1 MKPTLLL
8 AIPLGKAFEAKFT
21 DRFEVSADMTPRAGV
36 EALVTV
42 GTIGADGAFMDG
54 FPDLKIIACFGSG
67 YESVD
72 VAAAK
77 ARGIAVT
84 NTVGANAA
92 TVADLAVG
100 LLLASMRHVVYGD
113 AQIRAGKWRGDNVAK
128 MLFTPSVTGR
138 RVGIIGLGA
147 IGRKIGERMA
157 AFETEIGY
165 FNRSKKSDVSWTYFA
180 SPVELATWADVLIV
194 AHRADESNRHMINA
208 DVMKALGKNGH
219 IVNISRGSAIDED
232 ALIAA
237 LNDGTIAGAGLDVF
251 DDEPNVRPEFLTMP
265 NVVLTP
271 HIGGGTIEAFAAMS
285 DTVVVNVKA
294 VMDGKLPPNLITE
307 V

>member
-8 AIPLGKAFEAKFT
+8 AIPLGKAFEQNFT
-21 DRFEVSADMTPRAGV
+21 DRYEVSADMTPRSGV
-36 EALVTV
+36 EVLVTI
-42 GTIGADGAFMDG
+42 GAIGADGTFMDG
-54 FPDLKIIACFGSG
+54 FPDLKLISCFGSG

-72 VAAAK
+72 LTAAK
-77 ARGIAVT
+77 ARGIKVT

-113 AQIRAGKWRGDNVAK
+113 QQIRAGHWRGKNMAK
-128 MLFTPSVTGR
+128 VLFTPSVTGR
-138 RVGIIGLGA
+138 KIGIIGLGA

-157 AFETEIGY
+157 AFETEVGY
-165 FNRSKKSDVSWTYFA
+165 FNRSKKDDVNWQYF
-180 SPVELATWADVLIV
+180 STPLELAEWADVLII
-194 AHRADESNRHMINA
+194 AHRADETNRHMINA
-208 DVMKALGKNGH
+208 AMMKALGPEGH

-237 LNDGTIAGAGLDVF
+237 LQDGTIAGAGLDVF
-251 DDEPNVRPEFLTMP
+251 EDEPNVRPEFLTLP

-271 HIGGGTIEAFAAMS
+271 HIGGGTREAFAAMS
-285 DTVVVNVKA
+285 ATVVANVYA
-294 VMDGKLPPNLITE
+294 MGDGKPLPNE
-307 V
+307 VI

>member
-1 MKPTLLL
+1 MKPILLL
-8 AIPLGKAFEAKFT
+8 AIPLGKAFEANFT
-21 DRFEVSADMTPRAGV
+21 EHFDVSADMTPRKGV
-36 EALVTV
+36 EVIVTI
-42 GTIGADGAFMDG
+42 GTLGADGAFMDG
-54 FPDLKIIACFGSG
+54 FPNLKLIACFGSG

-72 VAAAK
+72 LDAAK
-77 ARGIAVT
+77 ARGVKVS

-113 AQIRAGKWRGDNVAK
+113 QNVRAGKWRGDNVAK

-138 RVGIIGLGA
+138 RIGIIGMGA

-157 AFETEIGY
+157 AFETEVGY
-165 FNRSKKSDVSWTYFA
+165 FNRSKKSDLDWQFFET
-180 SPVELATWADVLIV
+180 PLALAQWADVLLV
-194 AHRADESNRHMINA
+194 AHRADESNRHMVNA
-208 DVMKALGKNGH
+208 EVMAALGKDGH

-237 LNDGTIAGAGLDVF
+237 LSDGTIAGAGLDVF
-251 DDEPNVRPEFLTMP
+251 DDEPNVRPELVALP

-271 HIGGGTIEAFAAMS
+271 HIGGGTREAFAAMS
-285 DTVVVNVKA
+285 AAVVDNVNA
-294 VMDGKLPPNLITE
+294 VATGKPLPNE
-307 V
+307 VV

>member
-8 AIPLGKAFEAKFT
+8 AIPMGKAFEANFT
-21 DRFEVSADMTPRAGV
+21 EHFDVVSDMAPRKGLEVI
-36 EALVTV
+36 VTV
-42 GTIGADGAFMDG
+42 GTMNATGEVMDG
-54 FPDLKIIACFGSG
+54 FPDLKLIACLGSG
-67 YESVD
+67 YESID
-72 VAAAK
+72 LAAAK
-77 ARGIAVT
+77 ARGVKVT
-84 NTVGANAA
+84 NTVGTNAA

-113 AQIRAGKWRGDNVAK
+113 QNVRAGKWRGSNMAR

-138 RVGIIGLGA
+138 RIGIIGMGA

-157 AFETEIGY
+157 GFETEIGY
-165 FNRSKKSDVSWTYFA
+165 FNRSKKADLNWAFFDTPLA
-180 SPVELATWADVLIV
+180 LATWADVLLV

-237 LNDGTIAGAGLDVF
+237 LKDGTISGAGLDVF
-251 DDEPNVRPEFLTMP
+251 DDEPNVRPELVALD

-271 HIGGGTIEAFAAMS
+271 HIGGGTAEALAAMS
-285 DTVVVNVKA
+285 AAVVANVNALLAGKA
-294 VMDGKLPPNLITE
+294 LPGE
-307 V
+307 VV

>member
-1 MKPTLLL
+1 MKPILLL
-8 AIPLGKAFEAKFT
+8 AIPLGKAFEANFT
-21 DRFEVSADMTPRAGV
+21 EHFDVSADMTPRKGV
-36 EALVTV
+36 EVIVTI
-42 GTIGADGAFMDG
+42 GTLGADGAFMDG
-54 FPDLKIIACFGSG
+54 FPDLKLIACFGSG

-72 VAAAK
+72 LDAAK
-77 ARGIAVT
+77 ARGVKVS

-113 AQIRAGKWRGDNVAK
+113 QNVRAGKWRGDNVAK

-138 RVGIIGLGA
+138 RIGIIGMGA

-157 AFETEIGY
+157 AFETEVGY
-165 FNRSKKSDVSWTYFA
+165 FNRSKKSDLDWQFFET
-180 SPVELATWADVLIV
+180 PLALAQWADVLLV

-208 DVMKALGKNGH
+208 EVMAALGKDGH

-237 LNDGTIAGAGLDVF
+237 LSEGTIAGAGLDVF
-251 DDEPNVRPEFLTMP
+251 DDEPNVRPELVALP

-271 HIGGGTIEAFAAMS
+271 HIGGGTREAFAAMS
-285 DTVVVNVKA
+285 AAVVDNVNA
-294 VMDGKLPPNLITE
+294 VAVGKPLPNE
-307 V
+307 VV

>member
-8 AIPLGKAFEAKFT
+8 AVALGKAFETKFT
-21 DRFEVSADMTPRAGV
+21 DRFEVSDDMTPRKGV
-36 EALVTV
+36 EALVT
-42 GTIGADGAFMDG
+42 IGVNVTDGKFMDG
-54 FPDLKIIACFGSG
+54 FPDLKVIACFGSG
-67 YESVD
+67 YESID
-72 VAAAK
+72 LAAAK
-77 ARGIAVT
+77 ARGIVVT

-113 AQIRAGKWRGDNVAK
+113 TQIRAGKWRGDNNAK

-138 RVGIIGLGA
+138 RIGIIGLGA

-157 AFETEIGY
+157 AFETEVGY
-165 FNRSKKSDVSWTYFA
+165 FNRSKKDDVSWQYFA
-180 SPVELATWADVLIV
+180 SPLELATWADVLMI
-194 AHRADESNRHMINA
+194 AHRADETNRHMINA

-219 IVNISRGSAIDED
+219 LVNISRGSAIDED

-251 DDEPNVRPEFLTMP
+251 DDEPNERPEFLTMP
-265 NVVLTP
+265 NIVLTP
-271 HIGGGTIEAFAAMS
+271 HIGGGTMEAIMAMS
-285 DTVVVNVKA
+285 DTVFVNVNA
-294 VMDGKLPPNLITE
+294 VMEGKVPPNLVTA

>member
-8 AIPLGKAFEAKFT
+8 AIPLGKVFEQNFT
-21 DRFEVSADMTPRAGV
+21 DRYDVSADMTPRAGV
-36 EALVTV
+36 EVIVTI
-42 GTIGADGAFMDG
+42 GTMGADGKFMDG
-54 FPDLKIIACFGSG
+54 FPDLKLISCFGSG

-72 VAAAK
+72 LAAAK
-77 ARGIAVT
+77 ARGIKVT

-100 LLLASMRHVVYGD
+100 LLLASMRNVVYSD
-113 AQIRAGKWRGDNVAK
+113 QQVRAGNWRGNNAAR

-138 RVGIIGLGA
+138 KVGIIGLGA

-157 AFETEIGY
+157 AFETEVGY
-165 FNRSKKSDVSWTYFA
+165 FNRSKKDGVNWRYFGT
-180 SPVELATWADVLIV
+180 PLELAAWADVLMI
-194 AHRADESNRHMINA
+194 AHRADETNRHMINA
-208 DVMKALGKNGH
+208 DVLKALGKEGH

-237 LNDGTIAGAGLDVF
+237 LKDGTIAGAGLDVF
-251 DDEPNVRPEFLTMP
+251 DDEPNVRPEFIAMQ

-271 HIGGGTIEAFAAMS
+271 HIGGGTREAFAAMS
-285 DTVVVNVKA
+285 AAVVANVHA
-294 VMDGKLPPNLITE
+294 LGDGKKLPNE
-307 V
+307 VI

>member
-8 AIPLGKAFEAKFT
+8 AVPLGKAFEAKFA
-21 DRFEVSADMTPRAGV
+21 DRFEVSADMTPRKGV
-36 EALVTV
+36 EALVT
-42 GTIGADGAFMDG
+42 IGANETSGTFMDG
-54 FPDLKIIACFGSG
+54 FPDLKVIACFGSG
-67 YESVD
+67 YESID
-72 VAAAK
+72 LAAAK

-113 AQIRAGKWRGDNVAK
+113 TQIRAGKWRGANIAK

-147 IGRKIGERMA
+147 IGRKIGERME

-165 FNRSKKSDVSWTYFA
+165 FNRSKKSEVSWTYFA

-194 AHRADESNRHMINA
+194 AHRADETNRHMINA
-208 DVMKALGKNGH
+208 EVMKALGKQGH

-237 LNDGTIAGAGLDVF
+237 LTDGTIAGAGLDVF
-251 DDEPNVRPEFLTMP
+251 DDEPNVRPELIALS

-271 HIGGGTIEAFAAMS
+271 HIGGGTMEAFAAMS
-285 DTVVVNVKA
+285 DTVVVNVNA
-294 VMDGKLPPNLITE
+294 VTDGKVPPNLITTA
-307 V
+307 